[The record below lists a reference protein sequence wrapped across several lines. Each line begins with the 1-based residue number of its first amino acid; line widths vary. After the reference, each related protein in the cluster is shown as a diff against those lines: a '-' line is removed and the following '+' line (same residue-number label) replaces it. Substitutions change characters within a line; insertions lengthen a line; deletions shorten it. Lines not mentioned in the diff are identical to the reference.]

1 MATVTFENATRLYPG
16 TNKPAVD
23 KINLQVQDG
32 EFLVLVGPSGCG
44 KSTTLRM
51 LAGLEE
57 VNSGRILIGDR
68 DVTDVPPKDRDIAM
82 VFQNYALYPHMT
94 VAENM
99 GFALKIAGV
108 KKEERAERVLE
119 AAKLLDLEQY
129 LDRKPKALS
138 GGQRQRVAMGRAI
151 VRKPQV
157 FLMDEPLSNLDA
169 KLRVQTRTQISSLQR
184 RLGVTTVYV
193 THDQVEALTMGD
205 RIAVL
210 KDGLLQ
216 QVGSPRELY
225 ERPANMFVAGFIGSP
240 AMNLIPS
247 KISSGGVEFGNTVAK
262 VEGNLDK
269 KSSDAVTVGIRPE
282 DLTVNKDKGHKVKVD
297 VVEELGA
304 DGYLYGH
311 IEIDGVSHNITVRVD
326 GRNHPMRGDEV
337 FVMPVEKHIHV
348 FDAETGERI
357 SGAVSA

>member
-1 MATVTFENATRLYPG
+1 
-16 TNKPAVD
+16 
-23 KINLQVQDG
+23 
-32 EFLVLVGPSGCG
+32 
-44 KSTTLRM
+44 
-51 LAGLEE
+51 
-57 VNSGRILIGDR
+57 
-68 DVTDVPPKDRDIAM
+68 
-82 VFQNYALYPHMT
+82 
-94 VAENM
+94 
-99 GFALKIAGV
+99 
-108 KKEERAERVLE
+108 
-119 AAKLLDLEQY
+119 
-129 LDRKPKALS
+129 
-138 GGQRQRVAMGRAI
+138 
-151 VRKPQV
+151 
-157 FLMDEPLSNLDA
+157 
-169 KLRVQTRTQISSLQR
+169 
-184 RLGVTTVYV
+184 
-193 THDQVEALTMGD
+193 MGD